1 MQDAGHKVEQKS
13 RRILVV
19 DNDPDSLEI
28 ISEAL
33 SWEGYA
39 VQRTTSGKEAF
50 ELIQNWEPDLI
61 VLERNMPQLNGLD
74 IIRDLRRKLS
84 YVSII
89 FTSGDASTEAVIA
102 GLDAGADDYVAKPFD
117 PLELLARVRAQIRT
131 KDLHD
136 QLRSANERLKE
147 LVDTDDLTGLFNM
160 RSLFQRLE
168 VELERGRRY
177 NRQVAVVM
185 MDMDHFK
192 SVNDGHDHLF
202 GSFVLSEVG
211 AIIRQSIRS
220 LDIGA
225 RYGGDEF
232 LIVLTETDGEGASK
246 FCERLRKAIAKH
258 HFVSGPDSM
267 YRTASL
273 GFAITHPGQAG
284 VDPRS
289 LVRAADMALY
299 QAKHAGR
306 NCVRQMPFELP
317 ESDSGSNRKA
327 G

>member
-1 MQDAGHKVEQKS
+1 MQDADRRA

-39 VQRTTSGKEAF
+39 VQRTTSGKEAL
-50 ELIQNWEPDLI
+50 ELIQNWEPDLL
-61 VLERNMPQLNGLD
+61 VLERNMPQMNGLEV
-74 IIRDLRRKLS
+74 IRDLRRKFS

-89 FTSGDASTEAVIA
+89 FMSGDASTEAVIE

-117 PLELLARVRAQIRT
+117 PLELLARVRAQIRN

-136 QLRSANERLKE
+136 QLRFANERLKE

-185 MDMDHFK
+185 LDMDHFK

-211 AIIRQSIRS
+211 KIIRQSIRS

-232 LIVLTETDGEGASK
+232 LIVLTETDAEGTRK
-246 FCERLRKAIAKH
+246 FCERLRKAIEKH
-258 HFVSGPDSM
+258 HFVNGPDSIH
-267 YRTASL
+267 RTASL

-299 QAKHAGR
+299 QAKHGGR
-306 NCVRQMPFELP
+306 NCVRQMPFEP
-317 ESDSGSNRKA
+317 TETDSSGNRKA

>member
-1 MQDAGHKVEQKS
+1 MQEADPKV

-39 VQRTTSGKEAF
+39 VQSTTSGKEAL

-61 VLERNMPQLNGLD
+61 VLERNMPQVNGMD
-74 IIRDLRRKLS
+74 IIRDMRRKFS
-84 YVSII
+84 YVSIVFI
-89 FTSGDASTEAVIA
+89 SGDASTEAVIE
-102 GLDAGADDYVAKPFD
+102 GLDAGADDYVPKPFD
-117 PLELLARVRAQIRT
+117 PLELLARIRT
-131 KDLHD
+131 QVRIKDLND
-136 QLRSANERLKE
+136 QLRLANERLKE
-147 LVDTDDLTGLFNM
+147 LVDIDDLTGLFNM

-177 NRQVAVVM
+177 SRQVAVVM
-185 MDMDHFK
+185 LDMDFFK

-211 AIIRQSIRS
+211 KIIRNTIRS

-232 LIVLTETDGEGASK
+232 LIVLTETDLEGARK
-246 FCERLRKAIAKH
+246 FCERLRKNIEKH
-258 HFVSGPDSM
+258 HFVSGADEM

-273 GFAITHPGQAG
+273 GFAVTHVGQAG

-306 NCVRQMPFELP
+306 NCVREMPFELTETEAP
-317 ESDSGSNRKA
+317 KKLKA
-327 G
+327 S

>member
-1 MQDAGHKVEQKS
+1 MQDADRKMDQKA

-28 ISEAL
+28 VSEAL
-33 SWEGYA
+33 SWEGFA
-39 VQRTTSGKEAF
+39 VQRTTSGKEAL

-61 VLERNMPQLNGLD
+61 VLERNMPQMNGLE

-89 FTSGDASTEAVIA
+89 FMSGDASTEAVIE

-117 PLELLARVRAQIRT
+117 PLELLARVRAQIRN

-136 QLRSANERLKE
+136 QLRFANERLKE

-211 AIIRQSIRS
+211 QIIRQSIRS

-232 LIVLTETDGEGASK
+232 LIVLTETDRDGAAK
-246 FCERLRKAIAKH
+246 FCERLRKAIEKH
-258 HFVSGPDSM
+258 HFVNGPDEM

-289 LVRAADMALY
+289 LVRAADVALY
-299 QAKHAGR
+299 QAKHSGR
-306 NCVRQMPFELP
+306 NCVREMPFEATENP
-317 ESDSGSNRKA
+317 TPARKA

>member
-1 MQDAGHKVEQKS
+1 MQEAVRKV

-33 SWEGYA
+33 SWEGFA
-39 VQRTTSGKEAF
+39 VQRTPSGKEAL

-61 VLERNMPQLNGLD
+61 VLERNMPQMNGLEV
-74 IIRDLRRKLS
+74 IRDLRRKLS

-89 FTSGDASTEAVIA
+89 FMSGDASSEAVIE

-117 PLELLARVRAQIRT
+117 PLELLARVRAQIRN

-185 MDMDHFK
+185 LDMDHFK

-232 LIVLTETDGEGASK
+232 LIVLTETDAEGTSK
-246 FCERLRKAIAKH
+246 FCERLRKTIAKH

-306 NCVRQMPFELP
+306 NCVRQMPFEAP
-317 ESDSGSNRKA
+317 AESTTTSGRKA